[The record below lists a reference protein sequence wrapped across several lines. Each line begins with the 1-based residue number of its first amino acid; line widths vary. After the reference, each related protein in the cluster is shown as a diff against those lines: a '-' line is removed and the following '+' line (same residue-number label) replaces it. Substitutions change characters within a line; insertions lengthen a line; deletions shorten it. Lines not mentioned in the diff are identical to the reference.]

1 VPRIVLSVE
10 GLNAAV
16 LIRTAEF
23 AAEGQEYRVI
33 DGRDDR
39 VIHVQKGSFAASFFL
54 GAFVLY
60 CNFRVSVER
69 GRLDERELRIEWD
82 TPWWAGFFGVERT
95 ATAAGKYADEIEDL
109 IEEAGGRVE
118 DRRKT

>member
-1 VPRIVLSVE
+1 MPRIVLSVE
-10 GLNAAV
+10 GLNAAA
-16 LIRTAEF
+16 LIRTAEY
-23 AAEGQEYRVI
+23 AAERFGYKVG
-33 DGRDDR
+33 DGPAGRGLR
-39 VIHVQKGSFAASFFL
+39 VQKGDLTMSFLF

-60 CNFRVSVER
+60 CDFRVAVER

-82 TPWWAGFFGVERT
+82 TPWWAGFFGAERT

-118 DRRKT
+118 DRRKS